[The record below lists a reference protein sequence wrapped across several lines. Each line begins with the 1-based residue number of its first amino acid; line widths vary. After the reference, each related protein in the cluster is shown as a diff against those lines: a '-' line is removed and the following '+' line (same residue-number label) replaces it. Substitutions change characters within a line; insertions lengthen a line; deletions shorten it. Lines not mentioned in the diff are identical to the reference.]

1 MNKSHKYAVTVVGAS
16 ALTPFAAFAAVPA
29 SVTAGVTEAVT
40 DVGVIGAAVLGVIIV
55 MAAFSWL
62 RRMVK

>member
-1 MNKSHKYAVTVVGAS
+1 MNLRKKALLAS
-16 ALTPFAAFAAVPA
+16 LMLIPSVSFAAVPA

>member
-1 MNKSHKYAVTVVGAS
+1 MNLRKKALLAS
-16 ALTPFAAFAAVPA
+16 LMLIPSVASAAVPA

>member
-1 MNKSHKYAVTVVGAS
+1 MNLRKKALLAYLMLIPSVAS
-16 ALTPFAAFAAVPA
+16 AAVPA